1 MDMKDSITLVENE
14 EIKKHIEMILRQTD
28 YTESKAN
35 EELKL
40 HGYDPVKV
48 IKKYLGISITEK
60 KELSQSANV
69 NLNQEIYK
77 QMRIKLDN
85 AMRNYNER
93 KENNETKLK

>member
-1 MDMKDSITLVENE
+1 MEDNIILVDNE

-28 YTESKAN
+28 YTEAKAN

-40 HGYDPVKV
+40 HGYDPIKV
-48 IKKYLGISITEK
+48 IKAYLGITEK
-60 KELSQSANV
+60 KAPVSDL

-85 AMRNYNER
+85 VIRSYNVR

>member
-1 MDMKDSITLVENE
+1 MEDTITIVEND

-28 YTESKAN
+28 YTELKAK
-35 EELKL
+35 EELQL
-40 HGYDPVKV
+40 HGYDPIKV

-60 KELSQSANV
+60 KELSRGADV

-77 QMRIKLDN
+77 QMRFKLDN